1 MDCQLVARRSSAAQ
15 PDSSKTSDRGLQSG
29 GDCGI
34 ATAAHFRSFTATS
47 PNATITHAGIAT
59 KLSFARSPAPEGAT
73 NLRLLQQLRELNA
86 TAQIIMHAE
95 WFADVAKLY
104 AAGANYVSLPRQIE
118 AQQLFEAIIA
128 ARDRK
133 LEEKRH
139 EQALELI
146 DRDEVIP

>member
-1 MDCQLVARRSSAAQ
+1 
-15 PDSSKTSDRGLQSG
+15 
-29 GDCGI
+29 
-34 ATAAHFRSFTATS
+34 
-47 PNATITHAGIAT
+47 
-59 KLSFARSPAPEGAT
+59 
-73 NLRLLQQLRELNA
+73 
-86 TAQIIMHAE
+86 MHAE